1 MKVRM
6 KDRMSRAIAIIGGTG
21 PAGTGLALRWA
32 RAGETIIIGSR
43 DAARAEQTAEAIRK
57 RAGADAQ
64 VSGLENSAACAASR
78 LLVLTVP
85 FEGQAALLKQLKPA
99 IRPGSIL
106 IDATV
111 PLAASVGGRASRT
124 IGVWQGSAAQQTAE
138 LVPNGVCVVAAFQNV
153 SADVLN
159 GNEVVDCDVIV
170 CSDDPNA
177 TQVAMDLAAK
187 IAGVR
192 AIDGGKLENA
202 RIVEQITALLIGLNI
217 RHKGRGGMRIT
228 GLPGAA
234 YKMNPR
240 LSS

>member
-1 MKVRM
+1 
-6 KDRMSRAIAIIGGTG
+6 MSRTIAIIGGTG

-32 RAGETIIIGSR
+32 RAGETVIIGSR
-43 DAARAEQTAEAIRK
+43 DAARAQQTAETIRK
-57 RAGADAQ
+57 RASANAQ
-64 VSGLENSAACAASR
+64 VSGMENSAACAASD

-85 FEGQAALLKQLKPA
+85 FEAQAALLKQLKLA

-124 IGVWQGSAAQQTAE
+124 LGVWQGSAAQQTAE
-138 LVPNGVCVVAAFQNV
+138 LVPKGVSVAAAFQNV

-159 GNEVVDCDVIV
+159 SEADEEVDCDVIV

-177 TQVAMDLAAK
+177 TQVAMELAAK
-187 IAGVR
+187 IARVR

-217 RHKGRGGMRIT
+217 RHKGHGGIRIT
-228 GLPGAA
+228 GLPDAA
-234 YKMNPR
+234 YKHGPVVR
-240 LSS
+240 

>member
-1 MKVRM
+1 
-6 KDRMSRAIAIIGGTG
+6 MSRAIAVIGGTG

-32 RAGETIIIGSR
+32 RAGETVIVGSR
-43 DAARAEQTAEAIRK
+43 DAARAEQTAETIHK
-57 RAGADAQ
+57 RAGANAQ
-64 VSGLENSAACAASR
+64 VSGMENSAACAASD

-99 IRPGSIL
+99 IRPGSVL

-124 IGVWQGSAAQQTAE
+124 LGVWQGSAAQQTAE
-138 LVPNGVCVVAAFQNV
+138 LVPKGVSVAAAFQNI

-159 GNEVVDCDVIV
+159 SDADEPADCDVIV

-177 TQVAMDLAAK
+177 TQVAMELATK

-202 RIVEQITALLIGLNI
+202 RIIEQITALLIGLNI
-217 RHKGRGGMRIT
+217 RHKGHGGIRIT
-228 GLPGAA
+228 GLPDGAYNTGA
-234 YKMNPR
+234 VTR
-240 LSS
+240 